1 MKYAI
6 RTTPEQDR
14 SLDLYL
20 RLEQYFKQGF
30 TSVKD
35 DFFSTVETIVNELK
49 TTWSDELILTRLSD
63 IITQMQSYTIKT
75 YESDIFAELN
85 AKDYSIIRDGLIVVG
100 GEANS
105 GKSSFVSCLSLDI
118 MKHNKNIALLFYT
131 LDDSAIITGKR
142 ILSQIYDKNMFYE
155 SDIDAHNELLDRIV
169 LRESIDI
176 NRIELEAQKVK
187 ELTHCDKVIIAIDY
201 LQILPSA
208 PNVIKREYLNDVLK
222 TLKDIQKRLNCIMIL
237 VSQLNRDSKST
248 TYRYRETSEV
258 ENQADVC
265 LDIIAE
271 KSDSN
276 ERKIKVTKNKLGRK
290 GRVWTTEICESF
302 NFTKLT
308 QDNEV
313 KEVKT
318 EKQNGKAGTFEYW
331 TNV

>member
-20 RLEQYFKQGF
+20 RLEQYIKQGYSSIKDSLYTDVERMLAEVKTSWNDELVIMTF
-30 TSVKD
+30 TD
-35 DFFSTVETIVNELK
+35 MIETIK
-49 TTWSDELILTRLSD
+49 G
-63 IITQMQSYTIKT
+63 YTIKT
-75 YESDIFAELN
+75 YKTSDIFEPLN
-85 AKDYSIIRDGLIVVG
+85 AHGYELIRNGLIVVG

-105 GKSSFVSCLSLDI
+105 GKSSFVSCMALDV

-131 LDDSAIITGKR
+131 LDDSAMITGKR

-155 SDIDAHNELLDRIV
+155 SDIDAHNELLDKIV
-169 LRESIDI
+169 LRDSIDI

-271 KSDSN
+271 KSDSD

-290 GRVWTTEICESF
+290 GRVWTTKICESF

-313 KEVKT
+313 KT
-318 EKQNGKAGTFEYW
+318 EKKNGKAGTFEYW
-331 TNV
+331 E

>member
-1 MKYAI
+1 MKYAKM
-6 RTTPEQDR
+6 TTTEQDR

-20 RLEQYFKQGF
+20 RLGQYFKQGF
-30 TSVKD
+30 MPND
-35 DFFSTVETIVNELK
+35 DFFSTVEMIVNELK
-49 TTWSDELILTRLSD
+49 TTWSDELVLTRLSD
-63 IITQMQSYTIKT
+63 DLKQMQSYTIKT

-85 AKDYSIIRDGLIVVG
+85 AKDYSVIRDGLIVVG

-105 GKSSFVSCLSLDI
+105 GKSSFVSCMALDV

-131 LDDSAIITGKR
+131 LDDSAMITGKR

-155 SDIDAHNELLDRIV
+155 SDIDAHNELLDKIV
-169 LRESIDI
+169 LRDSIDI

-201 LQILPSA
+201 LQILPS
-208 PNVIKREYLNDVLK
+208 PQNVIKREYLNDVLK

-271 KSDSN
+271 KSDSD

-290 GRVWTTEICESF
+290 GRVWTTKICESF

-313 KEVKT
+313 KT
-318 EKQNGKAGTFEYW
+318 EKKNGKAGTFEYW
-331 TNV
+331 E